1 MPGYKKVRVLNV
13 SYPSRPSGTVDT
25 FLCDSNAE
33 YRRTYL
39 LTYLITHSITW
50 CFRSPLCPVYAPGA
64 ARGQRGVGG
73 GCWPGVAP
81 PGPAPLRCYDEP
93 VAAAVQSFTA
103 WRQNL
108 LAISAAAAAAGATSG
123 IYHGRTGLEHHRQP
137 PASTVLDG
145 PLSLRFDHCRL
156 PTALMM
162 SHQDGSDINN
172 TGWL

>member
-1 MPGYKKVRVLNV
+1 M
-13 SYPSRPSGTVDT
+13 YPAG
-25 FLCDSNAE
+25 
-33 YRRTYL
+33 
-39 LTYLITHSITW
+39 
-50 CFRSPLCPVYAPGA
+50 SP
-64 ARGQRGVGG
+64 RGQRGVGA

-81 PGPAPLRCYDEP
+81 PSATPLRCYDEP

-123 IYHGRTGLEHHRQP
+123 VYHGRGLEHHRLP
-137 PASTVLDG
+137 PASAVIDG
-145 PLSLRFDHCRL
+145 PLSIHFDHCRL

-172 TGWL
+172 TGLSSRSVAGITRLAASVCVCVCVCVSVILCVCLFVFILCIIMT